1 MLHSWRRPAKLFTD
15 FNTPQFASAMSMV
28 VFVVLI
34 IFTTMPTPHHGMYPD
49 LPKVDHPM
57 SMRAADREDTM
68 RIFVLRDG
76 KVYFGSEQVDP
87 TDLPQRIADRLKDDR
102 VERKV
107 YVVADSR
114 ARWGTV
120 KLVLDAAYTAGIW
133 RVAFMVDQRP
143 ASALHM

>member
-57 SMRAADREDTM
+57 SMRGADREDTM

-87 TDLPQRIADRLKDDR
+87 TDLPQRIADLLKDDR

-120 KLVLDAAYTAGIW
+120 KPVLDAAYTAGIW

>member
-1 MLHSWRRPAKLFTD
+1 
-15 FNTPQFASAMSMV
+15 MV

-49 LPKVDHPM
+49 LPKVDHPV
-57 SMRAADREDTM
+57 SMRGADREDTM
-68 RIFVLRDG
+68 RVFVLRDG

-87 TDLPQRIADRLKDDR
+87 ADLPQRIADRLKDDR

-120 KLVLDAAYTAGIW
+120 KPVLDAAYTAGIW

>member
-28 VFVVLI
+28 VFVVLM

-57 SMRAADREDTM
+57 SMRGADREDTM
-68 RIFVLRDG
+68 RVFVLRDG

-87 TDLPQRIADRLKDDR
+87 TDLPQRMADRLKDDR

-120 KLVLDAAYTAGIW
+120 KPVLDAAYTAGIW